1 MSTFLLVILS
11 IALVLISLFG
21 ILVVLMQRPSES
33 SGFGSSL
40 GASAMDSA
48 FGGEASSVLVR
59 ATVKC
64 IILFFIV
71 SMALSL
77 VYVARVNQQKHT
89 LSDQLPTVS
98 TLEVNPFNDEVDSVQ
113 PAKAG
118 NEHTDVPAP
127 DYTE

>member
-1 MSTFLLVILS
+1 MSTFLLVLLS

-64 IILFFIV
+64 IVLFFIV

-77 VYVARVNQQKHT
+77 VYIARVNQQKHA
-89 LSDQLPTVS
+89 LSDQLPAVS
-98 TLEVNPFNDEVDSVQ
+98 TFEVNSTNEEATSTQ
-113 PAKAG
+113 PAKADS
-118 NEHTDVPAP
+118 EKSDVSAP